1 MILLTITAILLIV
14 FLANYFLYLILFLKT
29 ERKRSKAWDNYTK
42 LYLILWIA
50 PIILIPLITS
60 SIFSPFFNTISYF
73 QESWLWFILLGIILI
88 IVGVKFVK
96 SAQEV
101 NKIQGYAKGKHQLIT
116 EGVFKIMRHPKY
128 FAWAIIFLGLALIF
142 DSLIALLLT
151 PFIVLFLEFGGY
163 LEEKYIIIPQFG
175 EDYIKYKETTR
186 WRLFSTP
193 YNYLFLIIS
202 IFIIWVG
209 VLNFY
214 VN

>member
-1 MILLTITAILLIV
+1 M
-14 FLANYFLYLILFLKT
+14 
-29 ERKRSKAWDNYTK
+29 E
-42 LYLILWIA
+42 A
-50 PIILIPLITS
+50 PLILIPLITS
-60 SIFSPFFNTISYF
+60 SILALFFGTISYF
-73 QESWLWFILLGIILI
+73 QDSWLWFILLGIILI

-96 SAQEV
+96 SAQDV

-116 EGVFKIMRHPKY
+116 VGVFKIMRHPNY
-128 FAWAIIFLGLALIF
+128 FAWAIIFLGLALIL

>member
-1 MILLTITAILLIV
+1 MILLTITAILLVV

-42 LYLILWIA
+42 LYLILWIV

-60 SIFSPFFNTISYF
+60 SILSPFFGTISYF

-101 NKIQGYAKGKHQLIT
+101 NKIQGYAKGKYQLIT
-116 EGVFKIMRHPKY
+116 VGVFKIMRHPKY

-202 IFIIWVG
+202 ILIIWVG

>member
-1 MILLTITAILLIV
+1 MILLIITTILLII

-29 ERKRSKAWDNYTK
+29 ERKRSNAWDKYTQV
-42 LYLILWIA
+42 YLILWIA
-50 PIILIPLITS
+50 PIILIPIITS
-60 SIFSPFFNTISYF
+60 SIFSPFFGTISYF
-73 QESWLWFILLGIILI
+73 QELWLWFILLGIILLI
-88 IVGVKFVK
+88 MGLKFGK
-96 SAQEV
+96 SAMKA
-101 NKIQGYAKGKHQLIT
+101 NKIRGYGKGKHLLIT
-116 EGVFKIMRHPKY
+116 DSVYKIMRHPIY
-128 FAWAIIFLGLALIF
+128 FSWAIIFLGLALIF

-163 LEEKYIIIPQFG
+163 VEEKYIIIPEFG
-175 EDYIKYKETTR
+175 DQYITYKETTR

-214 VN
+214 LN